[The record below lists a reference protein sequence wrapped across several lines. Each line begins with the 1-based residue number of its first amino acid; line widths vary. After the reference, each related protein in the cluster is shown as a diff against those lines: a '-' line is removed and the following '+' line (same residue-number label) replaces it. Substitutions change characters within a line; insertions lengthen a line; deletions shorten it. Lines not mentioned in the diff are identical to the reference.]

1 MSQRRHIAHGWN
13 TIVGEI
19 RVYRSS
25 FVDLQ
30 SFRERV
36 SDALSQ
42 PAFDLSFGADRIDDR
57 AAVRRND
64 KVEDFDLS
72 GFRID
77 VNLGGLG
84 AVIIGAGLVTKA
96 RAIGQY
102 RVGIETTRA
111 DNRCAVVTEQPR
123 ARDVRNS
130 YGFAFGAFNE
140 NLTVARDEI
149 LRISFQ
155 HLTRLFKELLLD
167 IGSRVLHCIAA
178 YIGKPAGERA

>member
-1 MSQRRHIAHGWN
+1 MSQRRHIAHGRN

-36 SDALSQ
+36 SNALSQ
-42 PAFDLSFGADRIDDR
+42 AAFDLSFGADRIDDR

-77 VNLGGLG
+77 VNLGCLG
-84 AVIIGAGLVTKA
+84 AVIIGTGLVTKA

-102 RVGIETTRA
+102 GIGIETT
-111 DNRCAVVTEQPR
+111 
-123 ARDVRNS
+123 
-130 YGFAFGAFNE
+130 
-140 NLTVARDEI
+140 
-149 LRISFQ
+149 
-155 HLTRLFKELLLD
+155 
-167 IGSRVLHCIAA
+167 
-178 YIGKPAGERA
+178 